1 MKRELIG
8 KWVESNPVQ
17 NVIITLII
25 INSITIGME
34 TSTSIMAMYGEY
46 LLLLDR
52 IIITLFVMEIL
63 LKIYAFDLQFF
74 KNGWNIFDFIVVL
87 IALVPSSNGLS
98 VLRTLRIFRSFRLLK
113 TIPKLRFIVEALL
126 HSIPSIMW
134 IFVLLIIIFY
144 VFAVIGTFIFG
155 VEFPHFFGSLGKSM
169 YSLFQV
175 MTLESWSM
183 GISRPV
189 MEKFPFAFL
198 YFIPFILI
206 ATYTTLN
213 IFIAI
218 VVNTMSEI
226 QQKESADGIK
236 KIEKLVN
243 NERNDVLADLNKIKE
258 QIANLEKKLS

>member
-1 MKRELIG
+1 MMLDKIILG
-8 KWVESNPVQ
+8 VFVVE
-17 NVIITLII
+17 
-25 INSITIGME
+25 
-34 TSTSIMAMYGEY
+34 IM
-46 LLLLDR
+46 
-52 IIITLFVMEIL
+52 
-63 LKIYAFDLQFF
+63 LKVYAFDLKFF
-74 KNGWNIFDFIVVL
+74 KNGWNIFDFIIVS
-87 IALVPSSNGLS
+87 IALFPSGSGLS

-113 TIPKLRFIVEALL
+113 AVPKLRFIVEALL

-134 IFVLLIIIFY
+134 IFVLLLIIFY
-144 VFAVIGTFIFG
+144 VFAVIGTFLFG
-155 VEFPHFFGSLGKSM
+155 AEFPHFFGSLGKSM

-189 MEKFPFAFL
+189 MEVFPYAFL

-226 QQKESADGIK
+226 QQKEAELGLE
-236 KIEKLVN
+236 KIEQIVN
-243 NERNDVLADLNKIKE
+243 SERDDVLLDLRKLKE
-258 QIANLEKKLS
+258 QINRLEQKLS